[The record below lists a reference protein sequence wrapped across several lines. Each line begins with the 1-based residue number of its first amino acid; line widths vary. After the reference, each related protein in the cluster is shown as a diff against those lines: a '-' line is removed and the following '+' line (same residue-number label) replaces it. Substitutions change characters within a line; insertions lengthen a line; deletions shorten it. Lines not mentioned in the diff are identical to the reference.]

1 MIEDKLDILKILEV
15 TIETTMRS
23 LEVDMQS
30 IWNPSRFY
38 EYW

>member
-1 MIEDKLDILKILEV
+1 MIQDKLDILKMV